1 MNGPS
6 RAESIR
12 SLEHQVGVLIR
23 RIKRV
28 IGERAAAVDASL
40 QPSAYLILAY
50 LVEHGA
56 VRASA
61 MVELFTID
69 KGAVSRQISHLEE
82 LGLVVRRPDPDDG
95 RATLLDATDEAV
107 TRMQAVAANRREWM
121 DERLGDWSDERL
133 ATFASEL
140 STYNTALN
148 RPPD

>member
-1 MNGPS
+1 MSAGP

-12 SLEHQVGVLIR
+12 SLEHEVGVVIR

-28 IGERAAAVDASL
+28 IGERAAAVDPTL

-61 MVELFTID
+61 MAELYSID
-69 KGAVSRQISHLEE
+69 KGAISRQISHLED
-82 LGLVVRRPDPDDG
+82 LGLVVRSPDPDDG
-95 RATLLDATDEAV
+95 RATLLDATD
-107 TRMQAVAANRREWM
+107 QAVSRMRAVVTKRREWM

-140 STYNTALN
+140 STYNKALN
-148 RPPD
+148 HPTD